1 MDKKILIAD
10 DDQNIRF
17 LYEQELLD
25 EGYQTVLAQDGKEC
39 LEKVKKELPDLVLLD
54 INMPKMDGLE
64 AIWRVIELNR
74 NLPIIINSGYSS
86 YRDNYMSW
94 AADAYLIKSNN
105 LDELKFSIKKV
116 LEIHSTNN

>member
-1 MDKKILIAD
+1 MDKKILIVED
-10 DDQNIRF
+10 DLNIRF

-25 EGYQTVLAQDGKEC
+25 EGCQTVLAQDGKEC

-64 AIWRVIELNR
+64 AIWRIIELNR

-105 LDELKFSIKKV
+105 LEELKFSIKKV

>member
-25 EGYQTVLAQDGKEC
+25 EGCQTVLAQDGKEC

-64 AIWRVIELNR
+64 AIWRIIELNR

-105 LDELKFSIKKV
+105 LEELKFSIKKV

>member
-25 EGYQTVLAQDGKEC
+25 EGCQTVLAQDGKEC

-64 AIWRVIELNR
+64 AIWRIIELNR

-94 AADAYLIKSNN
+94 AADAYL
-105 LDELKFSIKKV
+105 
-116 LEIHSTNN
+116 

>member
-25 EGYQTVLAQDGKEC
+25 EGCQTVLAQDGKEC

-64 AIWRVIELNR
+64 AIWRIIELNR